1 MNRPDLTGLR
11 DMIFSLLDTDTL
23 VVIQTRA
30 GAASPVALGID
41 ESRFAEVA
49 GTLAG
54 DDTIFVAPSKG
65 TSPLKLKRML
75 EGAYGLST
83 RPTHATPSKQ
93 TKSKSR
99 D

>member
-1 MNRPDLTGLR
+1 
-11 DMIFSLLDTDTL
+11 MIFAIIDTDSM

-30 GAASPVALGID
+30 GAASAVALGMD

-65 TSPLKLKRML
+65 T
-75 EGAYGLST
+75 
-83 RPTHATPSKQ
+83 TPSKLRKLLESVYGITPRQ
-93 TKSKSR
+93 GGTTPKKQSSPKTK
-99 D
+99 